1 MHAVWMRARSEL
13 RSRLG
18 AILVLALIAG
28 TLGGVV
34 IAAAAGAER
43 TDTAYPRFLAAKN
56 ALDLEIDANAKTKAA
71 AERVLA
77 KIARLPQVAMSAQVA
92 IASGIFDLPHVRQA
106 GTGSRAVFRL
116 VSPTGGWPPAVT
128 NRRFPRGR
136 SFGP

>member
-28 TLGGVV
+28 TLGGGV
-34 IAAAAGAER
+34 IAAAAGARR
-43 TDTAYPRFLAAKN
+43 TDTAYPRFLKAEN

-77 KIARLPQVAMSAQVA
+77 KIARFPQVAMSVEVD
-92 IASGIFDLPHVRQA
+92 IASGIFDLPHVNQV
-106 GTGSRAVFRL
+106 GTGFSGVFPL
-116 VSPTGGWPPAVT
+116 VSPTGGL
-128 NRRFPRGR
+128 
-136 SFGP
+136 